1 MEYYFYV
8 QLIISAN
15 LASKVYLTTSIGGCP
30 SLEADYISPSGIAA
44 DSANCAKLGGEVS
57 GTLCNLDWCVADV
70 ILPDALYV
78 R

>member
-1 MEYYFYV
+1 MLFFLFIVAIVAPRVYFP
-8 QLIISAN
+8 
-15 LASKVYLTTSIGGCP
+15 TSIGGCP
-30 SLEADYISPSGIAA
+30 SLEADYISGSRIIA
-44 DSANCAKLGGEVS
+44 DSVNCAKLGADVS